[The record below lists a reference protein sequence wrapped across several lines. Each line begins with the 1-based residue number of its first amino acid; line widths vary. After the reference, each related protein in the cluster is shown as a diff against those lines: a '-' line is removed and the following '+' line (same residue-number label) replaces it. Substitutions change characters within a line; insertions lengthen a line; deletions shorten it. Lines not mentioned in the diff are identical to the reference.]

1 MPEAPVIA
9 LPDSPHLDESHPDE
23 PRRRGRVHLGDRTR
37 RIAAIGVC
45 AVIGA
50 VFVIAAWAWI
60 ADREAMPR
68 AHALGSALRPLLDRT
83 GSEAAIV
90 ARAILD
96 NHEEARGNAARWSGV
111 YWGFTFLAAVMSGLS
126 ALVLKLETLV
136 ANEGAKKD
144 LAAALS
150 VSAALL
156 VTIATSGDF
165 QRKWQ
170 ANREAAADLERAGYQ
185 LLASDA
191 TDHRRWLGR
200 IGEIL
205 HRRHL
210 AIVGAS
216 DDGQRAG
223 AAEPVTPVN

>member
-1 MPEAPVIA
+1 MPDAPVIA
-9 LPDSPHLDESHPDE
+9 LPEAAHPKEPHSDEE
-23 PRRRGRVHLGDRTR
+23 RRRGRMHLGDRTR

-45 AVIGA
+45 AVISA

-68 AHALGSALRPLLDRT
+68 AQALGSALRPLLDRT

-96 NHEEARGNAARWSGV
+96 NYEETRGNAARWSGV

-126 ALVLKLETLV
+126 ALVLKLETLI
-136 ANEGAKKD
+136 ANEAAKKD

-150 VSAALL
+150 VAAALL

-191 TDHRRWLGR
+191 SEPPRWLGR

-210 AIVGAS
+210 AIVGS
-216 DDGQRAG
+216 GDDTSRA
-223 AAEPVTPVN
+223 AAGDTVAPVN